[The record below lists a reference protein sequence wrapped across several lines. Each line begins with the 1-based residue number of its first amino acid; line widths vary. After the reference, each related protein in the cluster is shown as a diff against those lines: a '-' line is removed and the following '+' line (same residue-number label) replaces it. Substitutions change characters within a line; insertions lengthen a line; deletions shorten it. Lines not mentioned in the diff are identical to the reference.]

1 MICIRWQHSF
11 NGILYIT
18 RNRNKKRNKLVVLKD
33 TLVIGRDSQDG
44 PLELYSDT
52 LCFHG
57 LLFECDCYVAVLLLL
72 TSFLFPTNALTLMFH
87 CLFVFSNLMQLLFMI
102 MMTRPVFHCA
112 PLYLQFLQS
121 LYLCCCDV
129 PWALENVV

>member
-1 MICIRWQHSF
+1 MNS
-11 NGILYIT
+11 LYNQ
-18 RNRNKKRNKLVVLKD
+18 NRNKKRNKLVVLKD

-87 CLFVFSNLMQLLFMI
+87 CLFVFSNLMQLLF
-102 MMTRPVFHCA
+102 HD
-112 PLYLQFLQS
+112 Y
-121 LYLCCCDV
+121 DD
-129 PWALENVV
+129 